1 MKILPFLMSVLLL
14 GGCTYHG
21 KFSRG
26 LYRQPDLSPKINAS
40 VMVVQDKYVPDF
52 FRVESDEF
60 IALRRFVIRTD
71 DGLST
76 AAADALATLFER
88 VETNVYSQRKGYD
101 YTAEVE
107 FFPRYV
113 ESLRFYML
121 HEEYGYYNPRRLRV
135 KYLPYAN
142 AVLRITLRN
151 PHTGAPVAVY
161 QEEDKEKIHFRAST
175 YVADALSVY
184 TLGVFRPLQIQ
195 AIGGDLTRNYEQ
207 ILTKLLKRIVKQ
219 MQDDRVIFA
228 SPAAQENLT
237 RVDADY
243 TPYLKAVA
251 TVLNSRDQSS
261 GSAFFISADG
271 YLLTNAHVVEKA
283 RDVQVVLYGDK
294 DYSPDGGR
302 SYPKR
307 YARVVARNEARDLA
321 LLKLEGENFPW
332 LMLEPDRTQY
342 YTGVAVAALGEP
354 KGYRWSV
361 SEGII
366 SALRRDEHGRDMI
379 QTDAAVNSGNS
390 GGPLILKDSGRVAG
404 INTQGVQKDV
414 AENLNFAISSY
425 EALRTF
431 GLRQPITPAQIK
443 RLEETQPSEP
453 LGPSA
458 Q

>member
-1 MKILPFLMSVLLL
+1 MRFPPCLSVWKPM
-14 GGCTYHG
+14 CTANARG
-21 KFSRG
+21 TIIRPRWNFSRVM
-26 LYRQPDLSPKINAS
+26 KKNA
-40 VMVVQDKYVPDF
+40 V
-52 FRVESDEF
+52 F
-60 IALRRFVIRTD
+60 ICATRETDIIIRAVCVSGTCRMQMRFYALRCVIRIP
-71 DGLST
+71 GPRWRSI
-76 AAADALATLFER
+76 
-88 VETNVYSQRKGYD
+88 RKKIKKKI
-101 YTAEVE
+101 
-107 FFPRYV
+107 
-113 ESLRFYML
+113 RF
-121 HEEYGYYNPRRLRV
+121 
-135 KYLPYAN
+135 A
-142 AVLRITLRN
+142 
-151 PHTGAPVAVY
+151 
-161 QEEDKEKIHFRAST
+161 AST
-175 YVADALSVY
+175 YVADGLATY
-184 TLGVFRPLQIQ
+184 TLGLFSPLQIQ

-228 SPAAQENLT
+228 SPAAQADLT
-237 RVDADY
+237 RMDADY
-243 TPYLKAVA
+243 TAYLKAVA

-294 DYSPDGGR
+294 EYSPDGPG
-302 SYPKR
+302 YPKR
-307 YARVVARNEARDLA
+307 YARVVARNQARDLA

-342 YTGVAVAALGEP
+342 YTGAAVASLGEP

-361 SEGII
+361 NEGII

-390 GGPLILKDSGRVAG
+390 GGPLILKDSGRVVG
-404 INTQGVQKDV
+404 INTWVVRKDV
-414 AENLNFAISSY
+414 AESLNFAISAY

-443 RLEETQPSEP
+443 RLETAPQPELLP
-453 LGPSA
+453 DSA

>member
-1 MKILPFLMSVLLL
+1 MSVLLL

-26 LYRQPDLSPKINAS
+26 LYRQPDVSPKINAS

-107 FFPRYV
+107 FFPRY
-113 ESLRFYML
+113 EEERRFYMR
-121 HEEYGYYNPRRLRV
+121 HEGNGYYNPRRLRV

-142 AVLRITLRN
+142 AVLRLTLRN

-161 QEEDKEKIHFRAST
+161 QEEDKEKIRFAAST
-175 YVADALSVY
+175 YVADGLATY
-184 TLGVFRPLQIQ
+184 TLGLFSPLQIQ

-219 MQDDRVIFA
+219 MKDDRVIFA
-228 SPAAQENLT
+228 HPAAQENLT

-294 DYSPDGGR
+294 EYSPDGGR

-307 YARVVARNEARDLA
+307 YARVVARNQARDLA

-366 SALRRDEHGRDMI
+366 SALRTDEHGRDMI

-443 RLEETQPSEP
+443 RLEETQPPEP
-453 LGPSA
+453 LGPRA

>member
-1 MKILPFLMSVLLL
+1 MSVLLL

-26 LYRQPDLSPKINAS
+26 LYRQPDVSPKINAS

-76 AAADALATLFER
+76 AAADALSTLFER
-88 VETNVYSQRKGYD
+88 VEANVYSQRKGYD

-107 FFPRYV
+107 FFPRY
-113 ESLRFYML
+113 EEERRFYML

-142 AVLRITLRN
+142 AVLRLTLRN

-161 QEEDKEKIHFRAST
+161 QEEDKEKIRFAAST
-175 YVADALSVY
+175 YVADGLATY
-184 TLGVFRPLQIQ
+184 TLGLFSPLQIQ

-228 SPAAQENLT
+228 SPAAQADLT
-237 RVDADY
+237 RMDADY
-243 TPYLKAVA
+243 TAYLKAVA
-251 TVLNSRDQSS
+251 TVLNSMDQSS

-294 DYSPDGGR
+294 AYSPDGGR

-307 YARVVARNEARDLA
+307 YARVVARNQARDLA

-342 YTGVAVAALGEP
+342 YTGAAVAALGEP

-366 SALRRDEHGRDMI
+366 SALRTDGHGRDMI
-379 QTDAAVNSGNS
+379 QTDAAVNNGNS

-414 AENLNFAISSY
+414 AENLNFAISAY

-443 RLEETQPSEP
+443 RLEEIQPPEP
-453 LGPSA
+453 LGPRA

>member
-1 MKILPFLMSVLLL
+1 MSVLLL

-26 LYRQPDLSPKINAS
+26 LYRQPDVSPKINAS

-88 VETNVYSQRKGYD
+88 VETNVYSQRNGYD

-107 FFPRYV
+107 FFPRY
-113 ESLRFYML
+113 EEERRFYMR
-121 HEEYGYYNPRRLRV
+121 HEGNGYYNPRRLRV
-135 KYLPYAN
+135 RRLPYAN

-161 QEEDKEKIHFRAST
+161 QEEDKEKIRFAAST
-175 YVADALSVY
+175 YVADGLATY
-184 TLGVFRPLQIQ
+184 TLGLFSPLQIQ
-195 AIGGDLTRNYEQ
+195 AIGGDLTHNYEQ

-228 SPAAQENLT
+228 HPAAQENLT

-271 YLLTNAHVVEKA
+271 YLLTNSHVVEKA

-294 DYSPDGGR
+294 EYSPDGGR

-342 YTGVAVAALGEP
+342 YTGAAVAALGEP

-366 SALRRDEHGRDMI
+366 SALRTDGHGRDMI

-414 AENLNFAISSY
+414 AENLNFAISAY

-453 LGPSA
+453 LGPRA

>member
-1 MKILPFLMSVLLL
+1 MSVLLL

-40 VMVVQDKYVPDF
+40 VMVVQDKYVSDF

-88 VETNVYSQRKGYD
+88 VEANVYSQRKGYD

-107 FFPRYV
+107 FFPRY
-113 ESLRFYML
+113 EEERRFYMR
-121 HEEYGYYNPRRLRV
+121 HEGNGYYNPRRLRV

-142 AVLRITLRN
+142 AVLRLTLRN

-161 QEEDKEKIHFRAST
+161 QEEDKEKIRFAAST
-175 YVADALSVY
+175 YVADGLATY
-184 TLGVFRPLQIQ
+184 TLGLFSPLQIQ

-228 SPAAQENLT
+228 HPAAQENLT

-243 TPYLKAVA
+243 TAYLKAVA

-271 YLLTNAHVVEKA
+271 YLLTNAHVVAKA

-294 DYSPDGGR
+294 EYSPDGGR

-307 YARVVARNEARDLA
+307 YARVVARNQARDLA

-366 SALRRDEHGRDMI
+366 SALRTDGHGRDMI

-414 AENLNFAISSY
+414 AENLNFAISAY

-443 RLEETQPSEP
+443 RLEETQPPEP
-453 LGPSA
+453 LGLRA

>member
-1 MKILPFLMSVLLL
+1 MSVLLL

-26 LYRQPDLSPKINAS
+26 LYRQSDVSPKINAS

-60 IALRRFVIRTD
+60 IAFRRFVIRTD
-71 DGLST
+71 DGLSA
-76 AAADALATLFER
+76 AAADALSTLFER
-88 VETNVYSQRKGYD
+88 VEANVYSQRKGYD

-107 FFPRYV
+107 FFPRY
-113 ESLRFYML
+113 EEERRFYMR
-121 HEEYGYYNPRRLRV
+121 HEGNGYYNPRRLRV
-135 KYLPYAN
+135 RHLPYAN

-161 QEEDKEKIHFRAST
+161 QEEDKEKIRFAAST
-175 YVADALSVY
+175 YVADGLATY
-184 TLGVFRPLQIQ
+184 TLGLFSPLQIQ
-195 AIGGDLTRNYEQ
+195 AIGGDLTHNYEQ

-228 SPAAQENLT
+228 SPAAQADLT
-237 RVDADY
+237 RMDADY
-243 TPYLKAVA
+243 TAYLKAVA

-294 DYSPDGGR
+294 EYSPDGPG
-302 SYPKR
+302 YPKR
-307 YARVVARNEARDLA
+307 YARVVARNQARDLA

-342 YTGVAVAALGEP
+342 YTGAAVAALGEP

-361 SEGII
+361 NEGII

-390 GGPLILKDSGRVAG
+390 GGPLILKDSGRVVG
-404 INTQGVQKDV
+404 INTWVVRKDV
-414 AENLNFAISSY
+414 AESLNFAISAY

-443 RLEETQPSEP
+443 RLETARQPELLP
-453 LGPSA
+453 ASA